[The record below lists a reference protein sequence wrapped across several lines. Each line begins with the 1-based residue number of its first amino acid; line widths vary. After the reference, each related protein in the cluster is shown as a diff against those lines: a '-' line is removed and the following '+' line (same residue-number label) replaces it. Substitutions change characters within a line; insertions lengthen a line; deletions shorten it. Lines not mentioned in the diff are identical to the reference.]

1 MAKVILDAGHGG
13 SDIGDSYGNRMEKED
28 ALKLTIRVGQILE
41 SKGIEVEYT
50 RRSDANLSQLDR
62 VFMANN
68 SGGDLF
74 VSIHRLFGNSFAKGP
89 GLDFFVRMA
98 DSLESRA
105 AHIIGSSLS
114 KLGISSY
121 GIIERTDVP
130 ILTNTDMPA
139 LMIGI
144 GYMKSVEENE
154 FFEENFEEIA
164 QAIAEG
170 IATSLDVLT
179 NSEEKE
185 TVTDTELY
193 YGDCPSEYLY
203 RVQVGL
209 FRSYNPA
216 MNLQILLI
224 QEGYAVDIVRQGD
237 CYAVW
242 VEEFYDLEE
251 AVELEHILRCKGYNA
266 FVVAV

>member
-13 SDIGDSYGNRMEKED
+13 NDIGDSYGNRMEKED
-28 ALKLTIRVGQILE
+28 VLKLTNRVGQILE
-41 SKGIEVEYT
+41 NKGIEVAYT
-50 RRSDANLSQLDR
+50 RQSDANLSQLDR
-62 VFMANN
+62 VLLANN
-68 SGGDLF
+68 TGGDLF

-89 GLDFFVRMA
+89 GLDFFVLMD
-98 DSLESRA
+98 DSLESRV
-105 AHIIGSSLS
+105 AHIIGTSLS
-114 KLGISSY
+114 KLDISSY

-130 ILTNTDMPA
+130 ILTSTEMPA

-154 FFEENFEEIA
+154 FFDENFEAIA
-164 QAIAEG
+164 QAIADG
-170 IATSLDVLT
+170 ITTALDKLN
-179 NSEEKE
+179 NSEEEE

-193 YGDCPSEYLY
+193 FGDSPSDYLY

-242 VEEFYDLEE
+242 VEEFYNLDE